1 MILGRVSFVQ
11 VLVNV
16 DDESSGDLLSLLVF
30 LLLVSSLGL
39 GDTSLGL
46 KSEFSSLSGV
56 LVGLL
61 VHSSQDVVVGVQSF
75 HSNGVLQW
83 VLLLLGVDGL
93 VLLSVSDGSLDG
105 IRVDDLGNVGVGEGG
120 SVQVVAALFLA
131 SESVRTEDLVK
142 GLESGFTPDDE
153 SAEVTTGGEL
163 LKVKSVDVA
172 DFNTGDV
179 SDGSDEGDVFVVVNK
194 ERSSS
199 ESVSL
204 VSELALTSSDSLGVG
219 DSFNIFVGTESLQQG
234 NGVSG
239 LFNTFDLIFEDQ
251 RKVGDVG
258 DSVASSHD
266 EGSDS
271 GSSKSSSNGVSLLLD
286 VDLSV
291 PSSPGLEGSEH
302 STLSAGVG
310 EGTLSSSGGTRSTDS
325 WDSGNST
332 TWTPGFG
339 RVLHTGVDEDS
350 VSLSDVLGDLVMDKL
365 DDIESDGG
373 SADSWEGDLAS
384 DFRGIGRVENA
395 DSWSS

>member
-1 MILGRVSFVQ
+1 MTSLGGVGVVQ

-16 DDESSGDLLSLLVF
+16 GDESLGSGLSGLVF
-30 LLLVSSLGL
+30 LLLISSLGL

-46 KSEFSSLSGV
+46 KSEFSSLLV
-56 LVGLL
+56 VFVGLL

-75 HSNGVLQW
+75 HSSGVLQW

-93 VLLSVSDGSLDG
+93 VLFSVSDGGLDG
-105 IRVDDLGNVGVGEGG
+105 IGVDDLGNVGVGEGG

-131 SESVRTEDLVK
+131 SDSVRAEDLVK
-142 GLESGFTPDDE
+142 SSESGFTPDDE

-179 SDGSDEGDVFVVVNK
+179 SDGSDEGDVFVVVNEK
-194 ERSSS
+194 GTSSKA
-199 ESVSL
+199 VSL
-204 VSELALTSSDSLGVG
+204 VSELTLTSSDGLGVG
-219 DSFNIFVGTESLQQG
+219 NSFNIFVGTESLQQS

-266 EGSDS
+266 EGSNS

-291 PSSPGLEGSEH
+291 PSSPGLKGSEH

-310 EGTLSSSGGTRSTDS
+310 EGTLSSSGSTRSTDS
-325 WDSGNST
+325 WNSGNST
-332 TWTPGFG
+332 TWTPG
-339 RVLHTGVDEDS
+339 
-350 VSLSDVLGDLVMDKL
+350 
-365 DDIESDGG
+365 DG
-373 SADSWEGDLAS
+373 
-384 DFRGIGRVENA
+384 
-395 DSWSS
+395 